1 MLSAI
6 LYTITQTSGGDPR
19 QCNSLVITASDDKNE
34 MPSWWEEGGG
44 GGLMDLSRAQA
55 LTKLIYKLT
64 VQTEWLKNHES
75 VTCWKLLKY
84 CTIQKCA

>member
-1 MLSAI
+1 M
-6 LYTITQTSGGDPR
+6 GDPR
-19 QCNSLVITASDDKNE
+19 QCNSLVITASDDNQNE
-34 MPSWWEEGGG
+34 MPSWGGG
-44 GGLMDLSRAQA
+44 GWGHLMDPSRAQA

-64 VQTEWLKNHES
+64 VQTEWLKIYES